1 MKFLSYING
10 VSYAFEGYMV
20 NEFTYSIQCS
30 PAQIVPFNEA
40 RDVSHQSCALAGSKP
55 GSLFVAGSDYL
66 QTAFGYSHTHIWRN
80 VGVVIAFTALYLIP
94 TIIASELLPF
104 AGGGGAATVFARTTR
119 AKRAM
124 RQSQVQKD
132 DLEGNSI
139 QGADVGNPL
148 DLVSQH
154 SSSIRTRTSTSG
166 DKKRR
171 EDLDQKPI
179 FTWKDV
185 NYTIDGH
192 HLLDNIDGYVKPG
205 EMTVYFLL
213 FD

>member
-1 MKFLSYING
+1 MT
-10 VSYAFEGYMV
+10 

-30 PAQIVPFNEA
+30 PSQIVPFNQA
-40 RDVSHQSCALAGSKP
+40 RDAAFQSCAFAGNKA
-55 GSLFVAGSDYL
+55 GSLFVEGSDYL
-66 QTAFGYSHTHIWRN
+66 SASFGYSHTHIWRN

-139 QGADVGNPL
+139 QGTDVGNPL

-171 EDLDQKPI
+171 DDLDQKPI
-179 FTWKDV
+179 FTWKDI

>member
-10 VSYAFEGYMV
+10 LSYVFEGYMT

-30 PAQIVPFNEA
+30 PSQIVPFNQA
-40 RDVSHQSCALAGSKP
+40 RDAAFQSCAFAGNKP
-55 GSLFVAGSDYL
+55 GSLFVEGSDYL
-66 QTAFGYSHTHIWRN
+66 SASFGYSHTHIWRN

-139 QGADVGNPL
+139 QGTDVGNPL

-179 FTWKDV
+179 FTWKDI

-205 EMTVYFLL
+205 EMTVNFLL

>member
-1 MKFLSYING
+1 MT
-10 VSYAFEGYMV
+10 

-30 PAQIVPFNEA
+30 PSQIVPFNQA
-40 RDVSHQSCALAGSKP
+40 RDAVFQSCAFAGNKP
-55 GSLFVAGSDYL
+55 GSLFVEGSDYL
-66 QTAFGYSHTHIWRN
+66 SASFGYSHTHIWRN

-139 QGADVGNPL
+139 QGTDVGNPL

-179 FTWKDV
+179 FTWKDI